1 MKTTTYFFKKYAIA
15 LLALA
20 FSCTLSAQLNV
31 SVSVT
36 DETCPGTG
44 ALSLSVSNANPAAPV
59 VYKVYLL
66 PETTIPVWNSTTSYV
81 PAMQDGDYLVVAS
94 QEIGGGTTTGQANA
108 TINSLYVPIQ
118 FQIDN
123 SASAC
128 SGSNDMIVD
137 VTAGDPATYEIL
149 SGPVTAGP
157 QSSNTF
163 PNMQPGTYELRVT
176 DVCGNGYVGTYT
188 FFVQQTTSLAVTD
201 ASFPSATLPNCSKMN
216 ATWMVNLDSGPGIVY
231 PLSIIITVTP
241 PGGGTPV
248 QYTQNAATGNNNSL
262 TVTQLIDYYPSSYN
276 VSISVTDPCGNV
288 YTKNNTINRPLTVQL
303 NTTQQECGSKSISV
317 DASAFVAPYTISF
330 TSTPAGFNPA
340 TFNNAY
346 PGPFSGPANFGGPGN
361 PVPLGSYSVTLTDA
375 CGRTASTT
383 TQVTTGQ
390 PPAPQVSATNNNCTT
405 QLGRLSIT
413 VPGFPL
419 QSATVTAAPSAY
431 TQTLPY
437 NATGLIDADGVLN
450 INNLPQGN
458 YTVSLQD
465 TCGNSYNAITS
476 TIPAFAPTEPEGDA
490 RPDCIAGKGTLR
502 ISPSLQTASITA
514 APSGFGQTLPYN
526 VSSQIL
532 NGGLS
537 LDNLAPGTYT
547 ISVTTTCNQTYTKTI
562 EVTPL
567 VVTAN
572 NISVQQ
578 TCDDFSINV
587 DYTSNVGQVVT
598 FWLQRRNGNAWQNP
612 ATGQVYT
619 SGDEFTADNAVELP
633 AGQASSFTYT
643 GEFRIIR
650 QQRTYAAG
658 TSGNLFKTCSEE
670 IDSFSFNSE
679 LGITSIYNRTC
690 VGELFE
696 IQVNTVGVSPR
707 FELISKNGDTTFYV
721 DNGSNRIFTGLESA
735 LYVVRVTDQCGE
747 FRTEQFNVA
756 DLPPIITA
764 STADDI
770 YFCDDSAS
778 GVGTVDLSAQNTAV
792 LGDVSPNIANVTY
805 HATQA
810 DADQDI
816 NPLPT
821 NYSGGAGTIYARVE
835 WIVNPLCYAT
845 SSFAL
850 VVSQPFEL
858 QMAEEW
864 PMCNG
869 QATTI
874 TADPGYTS
882 YLWST
887 GETTNAITVTEPGSY
902 TVTAT
907 NIGGCEA
914 EKTVSAVIINQPLIS
929 NVDISDWTDSNNTI
943 SVLTD
948 QAGNP
953 AFQYSID
960 GVTYQDEPVFTD
972 VPAGMYTVYV
982 RDRFGCNPPDR
993 KEIMLAMYPRFF
1005 TPNGDGEND
1014 TWRVDFAVLEPGL
1027 KVQVYDRYGRFLI
1040 NFGSNSSGWD
1050 GTFQGRPLP
1059 ADDYWFII
1067 TRGDGREYKGHF
1079 SIMR

>member
-15 LLALA
+15 ILALA

-31 SVSVT
+31 SVAVT

-44 ALSLSVSNANPAAPV
+44 ALSISVSNANASAPV

-66 PETTIPVWNSTTSYV
+66 PETSIPVWNSTTSYV
-81 PAMQDGDYLVVAS
+81 PAMQDGDYLIVAS
-94 QEIGGGTTTGQANA
+94 QEIGGNTTTGQANA

-137 VTAGDPATYEIL
+137 VTAGTPSTYEIL

-157 QSSNTF
+157 QSSNIF

-188 FFVQQTTSLAVTD
+188 FFVQQTTTLAVSD
-201 ASFPSATLPNCSKMN
+201 ASYPSATLQSCSKMN

-231 PLSIIITVTP
+231 PLDITVIVTP
-241 PGGGTPV
+241 PGGGIPV
-248 QYTQNAATGNNNSL
+248 QYTQSIATGNNNLL
-262 TVTQLIDYYPSSYN
+262 TVNQLIDYYSSPYN
-276 VSISVTDPCGNV
+276 VSISVGDPCGNV
-288 YTKNNTINRPLTVQL
+288 YTKNNTVNRPFSVQL
-303 NTTQQECGSKSISV
+303 NSVQQECGSKSISV
-317 DASAFVAPYTISF
+317 SPAAFVAPFTISF
-330 TSTPAGFNPA
+330 TAAPAGFNPA
-340 TFNNAY
+340 AFNSTY
-346 PGPFSGPANFGGPGN
+346 PGPFSGPANFGGAGN
-361 PVPLGSYSVTLTDA
+361 PVPLGNYSVTVTDA
-375 CGRTASTT
+375 CGRIATT
-383 TQVTTGQ
+383 TAQVTAGQ

-431 TQTLPY
+431 TQPLPY
-437 NATGLIDADGVLN
+437 NANSLIDSDGVLN

-465 TCGNSYNAITS
+465 TCGNSYTAITS
-476 TIPAFAPTEPEGDA
+476 AIPAFAPTEPEGDA

-502 ISPSLQTASITA
+502 ISPSLQTANITA

-562 EVTPL
+562 EVSPL
-567 VVTAN
+567 VVTTN

-598 FWLQRRNGNAWQNP
+598 FWLQKRSNNNWQNP
-612 ATGQVYT
+612 ASGQIYT
-619 SGDEFTADNAVELP
+619 AGDEFTADNAIELP

-643 GEFRIIR
+643 GDFRIMR

-696 IQVNTVGVSPR
+696 IQVNTVGVAPR
-707 FELISKNGDTTFYV
+707 FELISKNGDTSFYV
-721 DNGSNRIFTGLESA
+721 DNGNSGIFTGLESA

-756 DLPPIITA
+756 ELPPIITA

-770 YFCDDSAS
+770 YFCNDGGS
-778 GVGTVDLSAQNTAV
+778 GNGTINLSSQNAAV
-792 LGDVSPNIANVTY
+792 LGSVNPSIANVTY
-805 HATQA
+805 HASQA
-810 DADQDI
+810 DADQDV
-816 NPLPT
+816 NPLPV
-821 NYSGGAGTIYARVE
+821 NYTGGAGTIYSRVE
-835 WIVNPLCYAT
+835 WNVNPLCYAT
-845 SSFAL
+845 SSFAV

-858 QMAEEW
+858 QMAAEW

-874 TADPGYTS
+874 TADPGYPS

-887 GETTNAITVTEPGSY
+887 GETTSAITVTEPGSY

-914 EKTVSAVIINQPLIS
+914 EKTVSVVVINQPLIS
-929 NVDISDWTDSNNTI
+929 TVDITDWTDSNNTI
-943 SVLTD
+943 SIMTD

-972 VPAGMYTVYV
+972 VPSGMYTVYV
-982 RDRFGCNPPDR
+982 RDRFGCNPPDQ

-1014 TWRVDFAVLEPGL
+1014 TWRIDFAVLEPGL
-1027 KVQVYDRYGRFLI
+1027 KVQVYDRYGRFLT

-1050 GTFQGRPLP
+1050 GTFQGSPLP

-1067 TRGDGREYKGHF
+1067 TRGDGREYRGHF